1 MGLRRGL
8 SGRIKSEY
16 RALRHGGVAR
26 KEPRDD
32 VSDQLIVG
40 GCDVGSTT
48 GKALLMRD
56 GEVLG
61 YSIIPCAVRPEV
73 TAELALEKTL
83 AAAGLSARE
92 ELAYMVGTGYGRVR
106 IPFASENVS
115 EITCH
120 GLGAFHLNPAER
132 TLIDIG
138 GQDCKVI
145 KLSPRGKVVDFA
157 MNDKCAAGTG
167 RFFEAMARVLEISL
181 HDLSE
186 LSMRS
191 HEPSQIT
198 SQCSVFAESEVITLL
213 NEGAEVSDIAAGIN
227 EAIAA
232 RLASMIRKVG
242 LEEEF
247 TVSGGCAKNRGLI
260 AALEKKLGLQVK
272 ALGMDPQVIGA
283 LGAALI
289 AGRRMRD
296 GEDRS

>member
-1 MGLRRGL
+1 MQG
-8 SGRIKSEY
+8 K
-16 RALRHGGVAR
+16 H
-26 KEPRDD
+26 
-32 VSDQLIVG
+32 IVG

-73 TAELALEKTL
+73 TAEQALEEAQ
-83 AAAGLSARE
+83 AAAGFSMRE
-92 ELAYMVGTGYGRVR
+92 ELEYIVGTGYGRVR

-120 GLGAFHLNPAER
+120 GLGAFHLNPSDR

-145 KLSPRGKVVDFA
+145 KISPKGKVVDFA

-167 RFFEAMARVLEISL
+167 RFFEAMARVLEITL
-181 HDLSE
+181 EDLSE
-186 LSMRS
+186 LSLRS
-191 HEPSQIT
+191 QNPAQIT

-213 NEGAEVSDIAAGIN
+213 NEGAEIADIAAGIN

-232 RLASMIRKVG
+232 RLSSLARKVG
-242 LEEEF
+242 LEEEV

-260 AALEKKLGLQVK
+260 MALEKKLGVQVK
-272 ALGMDPQVIGA
+272 KLDMDPQVIGA

-289 AGRRMRD
+289 AGRRLRESKE
-296 GEDRS
+296 GG

>member
-1 MGLRRGL
+1 MNGSDPRN
-8 SGRIKSEY
+8 SG
-16 RALRHGGVAR
+16 GFAR
-26 KEPRDD
+26 KETEP
-32 VSDQLIVG
+32 VMSDMSIVA

-48 GKALLMRD
+48 GKALLMRN

-61 YSIIPCAVRPEV
+61 YSIIPCAVRPEI
-73 TAELALEKTL
+73 TAEIALEK
-83 AAAGLSARE
+83 AMEEAGSSSRQ
-92 ELAYMVGTGYGRVR
+92 ELAYIVGTGYGRVR

-120 GLGAFHLNPAER
+120 GLGAYHLNPGDR

-145 KLSPRGKVVDFA
+145 KISPMGKVVDFA

-181 HDLSE
+181 EDLSE
-186 LSMRS
+186 LSLLSRD
-191 HEPSQIT
+191 PARIT

-227 EAIAA
+227 EAISA
-232 RLASMIRKVG
+232 RLASLVRKVG
-242 LEEEF
+242 LEEDV

-260 AALEKKLGLQVK
+260 VALEKKLGVAVK
-272 ALGMDPQVIGA
+272 EMGMDPQVIGA

-289 AGRRMRD
+289 AERRSREAAK
-296 GEDRS
+296 GS

>member
-1 MGLRRGL
+1 M
-8 SGRIKSEY
+8 SE
-16 RALRHGGVAR
+16 LV
-26 KEPRDD
+26 
-32 VSDQLIVG
+32 VVG

-48 GKALLMRD
+48 GKALLMSD

-61 YSIIPCAVRPEV
+61 YSIIPCAVRPEI
-73 TAELALEKTL
+73 TAEQALERAL
-83 AAAGLSARE
+83 EASGLSGRD
-92 ELAYMVGTGYGRVR
+92 ELAYIVGTGYGRVR
-106 IPFASENVS
+106 VTFASENVS

-120 GLGAFHLNPAER
+120 GFGAFHLNPADR

-145 KLSPRGKVVDFA
+145 KISPKGKVIDFA

-181 HDLSE
+181 EELSE
-186 LSMRS
+186 LSTRS
-191 HEPSQIT
+191 LNPAQIT

-213 NEGAEVSDIAAGIN
+213 NEGVDVTDIAAGIN

-232 RLASMIRKVG
+232 RLASMVRKVG
-242 LEEEF
+242 LEEEV

-260 AALEKKLGLQVK
+260 KALGKKLGVDVK
-272 ALGMDPQVIGA
+272 GLSMDPQVIGA

-289 AGRRMRD
+289 AARRVEVN
-296 GEDRS
+296 GERA

>member
-1 MGLRRGL
+1 MGEEGDKTDMNDLMT
-8 SGRIKSEY
+8 
-16 RALRHGGVAR
+16 
-26 KEPRDD
+26 
-32 VSDQLIVG
+32 VG

-73 TAELALEKTL
+73 TAAQALEKAM
-83 AAAGLSARE
+83 AAAGLSARD
-92 ELAYMVGTGYGRVR
+92 ELAYIVGTGYGRIR

-120 GLGAFHLNPAER
+120 GLGAFHLNPADR

-145 KLSPRGKVVDFA
+145 KISPKGKVVDFA

-167 RFFEAMARVLEISL
+167 RFFEAMARVLEITL
-181 HDLSE
+181 DDLSE
-186 LSMRS
+186 LSLRAKS
-191 HEPSQIT
+191 PAQIT

-213 NEGAEVSDIAAGIN
+213 NEGAEISDITAGIN

-232 RLASMIRKVG
+232 RLASMVRKVG
-242 LEEEF
+242 LEEEV

-260 AALEKKLGLQVK
+260 VALEKRLEVQVK
-272 ALGMDPQVIGA
+272 GLGMDPQVIGA

-289 AGRRMRD
+289 AARRAKE
-296 GEDRS
+296 GSGGS

>member
-1 MGLRRGL
+1 MGG
-8 SGRIKSEY
+8 
-16 RALRHGGVAR
+16 
-26 KEPRDD
+26 
-32 VSDQLIVG
+32 
-40 GCDVGSTT
+40 
-48 GKALLMRD
+48 

-61 YSIIPCAVRPEV
+61 YSIIPCSVRPEV
-73 TAELALEKTL
+73 TAEIALADALQE
-83 AAAGLSARE
+83 AGLSSRE
-92 ELAYMVGTGYGRVR
+92 ELAYIVGTGYGRVR

-120 GLGAFHLNPAER
+120 GLGAYHLDPTDR

-145 KLSPRGKVVDFA
+145 KISPKGKVIDFA

-186 LSMRS
+186 LSMESRD
-191 HEPSQIT
+191 PAQIT

-213 NEGAEVSDIAAGIN
+213 NEGAEISDIAAGIN

-232 RLASMIRKVG
+232 RLASMVRKVG
-242 LEEEF
+242 LEEEV

-260 AALEKKLGLQVK
+260 VALEKKLGVRVK

-289 AGRRMRD
+289 AGRRVAE
-296 GEDRS
+296 GETGS

>member
-1 MGLRRGL
+1 MD
-8 SGRIKSEY
+8 SSVI
-16 RALRHGGVAR
+16 VA
-26 KEPRDD
+26 
-32 VSDQLIVG
+32 

-48 GKALLMRD
+48 GKALIMKD
-56 GEVLG
+56 GKALG

-73 TAELALEKTL
+73 TADIALQQAL
-83 AAAGLSARE
+83 DGSGLSSRE
-92 ELAYMVGTGYGRVR
+92 QLAYIVGTGYGRVR

-120 GLGAFHLNPAER
+120 GLGAFHLDPADR

-145 KLSPRGKVVDFA
+145 KLSPKGKVIDFA

-167 RFFEAMARVLEISL
+167 RFFEAMSRVLEISL
-181 HDLSE
+181 QDLSE
-186 LSMRS
+186 LSLRS
-191 HEPSQIT
+191 REPAQIT

-213 NEGAEVSDIAAGIN
+213 NEGAEISDIAAGIN

-232 RLASMIRKVG
+232 RLASMVRKVG
-242 LEEEF
+242 LEEAV

-260 AALEKKLGLQVK
+260 AALEKKLGVEVK
-272 ALGMDPQVIGA
+272 PLGMDPQVIGA

-289 AGRRMRD
+289 AERRMAD
-296 GEDRS
+296 QSAG

>member
-1 MGLRRGL
+1 M
-8 SGRIKSEY
+8 EEMT
-16 RALRHGGVAR
+16 V
-26 KEPRDD
+26 
-32 VSDQLIVG
+32 VG

-61 YSIIPCAVRPEV
+61 YSIIPCAVRPEA
-73 TAELALEKTL
+73 TARLALEQAL
-83 AAAGLSARE
+83 AAAGLPADE
-92 ELAYMVGTGYGRVR
+92 ELAYIVGTGYGRVR

-120 GLGAFHLNPAER
+120 GLGAFHLNPRDR

-145 KLSPRGKVVDFA
+145 KISPKGKVIDFA

-167 RFFEAMARVLEISL
+167 RFFEAMARVLEITL
-181 HDLSE
+181 EDLAE

-191 HEPSQIT
+191 NDPAQIT

-213 NEGAEVSDIAAGIN
+213 NEGADISDIAAGIN

-232 RLASMIRKVG
+232 RLSSMVRKVG
-242 LEEEF
+242 LEEEV

-260 AALEKKLGLQVK
+260 VALENKLGVQVK
-272 ALGMDPQVIGA
+272 GLGMDPQVIGA

-289 AGRRMRD
+289 AGRRTRD
-296 GEDRS
+296 GADGG

>member
-1 MGLRRGL
+1 M
-8 SGRIKSEY
+8 
-16 RALRHGGVAR
+16 
-26 KEPRDD
+26 
-32 VSDQLIVG
+32 SDKPIVG

-61 YSIIPCAVRPEV
+61 YSIIPCAVRPEI
-73 TAELALEKTL
+73 TAKMALEQ
-83 AAAGLSARE
+83 AFYAAGISASE
-92 ELAYMVGTGYGRVR
+92 ELAYIVGTGYGRVR

-120 GLGAFHLNPAER
+120 GLGAFHLNPSDR

-145 KLSPRGKVVDFA
+145 KISPQGKVIDFA

-181 HDLSE
+181 EELSE
-186 LSMRS
+186 LSLRS
-191 HEPSQIT
+191 HSPAQIT

-213 NEGAEVSDIAAGIN
+213 NEGADVSDIAAGIN

-232 RLASMIRKVG
+232 RLSSMVRKVG
-242 LEEEF
+242 LEEEI
-247 TVSGGCAKNRGLI
+247 TVSGGCAKNGGLI
-260 AALEKKLGLQVK
+260 AALEQKLGVQVK

-289 AGRRMRD
+289 AGRRALHD
-296 GEDRS
+296 AGGA

>member
-1 MGLRRGL
+1 MDDT
-8 SGRIKSEY
+8 
-16 RALRHGGVAR
+16 AVVA
-26 KEPRDD
+26 
-32 VSDQLIVG
+32 

-48 GKALLMRD
+48 GKALIMRD

-61 YSIIPCAVRPEV
+61 YSIVPCAVRPET
-73 TAELALEKTL
+73 TAEISLAGAL
-83 AAAGLSARE
+83 AEAGFSSRE
-92 ELAYMVGTGYGRVR
+92 ELAYIVGTGYGRVR

-120 GLGAFHLNPAER
+120 GLGAFHLDPADR
-132 TLIDIG
+132 TLVDIG

-145 KLSPRGKVVDFA
+145 KISPKGKVVDFA

-186 LSMRS
+186 LSLQS
-191 HEPSQIT
+191 SNPAQIT

-213 NEGAEVSDIAAGIN
+213 NEGVEVSDIAAGIN

-232 RLASMIRKVG
+232 RLASMVRKVG
-242 LEEEF
+242 LEEQV
-247 TVSGGCAKNRGLI
+247 TVSGGGAKNRGLI
-260 AALEKKLGLQVK
+260 AALENKLGVK
-272 ALGMDPQVIGA
+272 VKPLAMDPQVIGA

-289 AGRRMRD
+289 AGRRIAEGAGAR
-296 GEDRS
+296 